1 MNSPK
6 TDRLAEVA
14 STILALCVGSGLTI
28 VSLALMQ
35 KYLNNI
41 ETDFCKNYKVSRL
54 LIESHSVVGPVK
66 QCFPA
71 PMQN

>member
-6 TDRLAEVA
+6 TDRLSEAA
-14 STILALCVGSGLTI
+14 STILALCIGSGLTGI
-28 VSLALMQ
+28 SLVVMQ
-35 KYLNNI
+35 KNLNNT

-54 LIESHSVVGPVK
+54 LIESHSVVGTVK
-66 QCFPA
+66 QCYPA